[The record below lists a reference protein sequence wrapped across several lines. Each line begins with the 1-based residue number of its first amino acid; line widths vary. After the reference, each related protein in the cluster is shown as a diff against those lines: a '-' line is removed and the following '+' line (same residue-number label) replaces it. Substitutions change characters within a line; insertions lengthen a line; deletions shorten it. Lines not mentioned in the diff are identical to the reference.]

1 MTVTTRTEQVADQAG
16 IMLVTRLW
24 MNPTP
29 TDRVLVI
36 QHGLGEHAGRYD
48 DVAADLLAM
57 GVHVVA
63 FDVPGHGASPGAR
76 GDLGTLAQQAERLAA
91 VLPQLVAR
99 VGASRVV
106 LWGHS
111 MGAAI
116 ALTALV
122 TPGALPPNI
131 VGVVLTAPP
140 VAVERTLALRV
151 KIAVGRLLVR
161 VAPKVALASGLDP
174 NGISSVPSEVAR
186 YRADPLVHDRVTVE
200 AGGSLIDDAVLLPGR
215 ASAVVPPVLL
225 MHGLQDP
232 ICAPEGTRQLAAARP
247 DFEVRFFEGRH
258 ELHHEAPAVRASML
272 GAIEGFIQRVAPPR
286 P

>member
-1 MTVTTRTEQVADQAG
+1 MTVTPRAEQVADQAG

-24 MNPTP
+24 VNPVA
-29 TDRVLVI
+29 TDRVVVI
-36 QHGLGEHAGRYD
+36 QHGLGEHAARYD
-48 DVAADLLAM
+48 DVAPALLAM

-63 FDVPGHGASPGAR
+63 FDAPGHGASPGAR
-76 GDLGTLAQQAERLAA
+76 GDLGTLAQQAERLGV
-91 VLPQLVAR
+91 VLPQLAAR

-122 TPGALPPNI
+122 TDGVPASV

-140 VAVERTLALRV
+140 VAVARTLALRV

-174 NGISSVPSEVAR
+174 DGISSVASEVAR

-200 AGGSLIDDAVLLPGR
+200 AGASLIDDAVLLPGR
-215 ASAVVPPVLL
+215 AGAVRPPVLL

-232 ICAPEGTRQLAAARP
+232 ICAPEGTRQLATARP
-247 DFEVRFFEGRH
+247 DFEVRLLDGRH
-258 ELHHEAPAVRASML
+258 ELHHEAPATRAAML
-272 GAIEGFIQRVAPPR
+272 GAIEGFIGRVAPPR